1 MNFIK
6 NLFGGGG
13 NSNASGDR
21 GVYFY
26 VQPKRCDEIVKVRVD
41 PVNDLSARD
50 DSDGY
55 VVRKTVSATR
65 CPFQAEI
72 TVYFDKS
79 RHAQEV
85 VVDNGKDVTEAE
97 FETWQSSRSS

>member
-6 NLFGGGG
+6 NLFGGSG

-26 VQPKRCDEIVKVRVD
+26 VQPKRCEEIVKIRID
-41 PVNDLSARD
+41 PMNDLSARD

-55 VVRKTVSATR
+55 VVRKMVSATR

-79 RHAQEV
+79 RNAQSVSVE
-85 VVDNGKDVTEAE
+85 NGADVTEAE
-97 FETWQSSRSS
+97 FEAWQASRSS